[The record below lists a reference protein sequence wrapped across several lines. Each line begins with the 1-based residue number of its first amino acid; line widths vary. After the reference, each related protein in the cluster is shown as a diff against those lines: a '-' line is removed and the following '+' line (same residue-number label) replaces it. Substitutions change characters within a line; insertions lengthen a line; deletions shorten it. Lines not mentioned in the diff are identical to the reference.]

1 MQLNHY
7 NSKFKT
13 QEFPIVLITTNVIRP
28 ANIGSLFRLADA
40 FGVKKLILGGTKI
53 ELNRKVWNTARATE
67 KVVDFQ
73 QIDDLSAL
81 ILNLKKENY
90 SIVSLEIT
98 QHSQPITELDFSAGQ
113 KIALIVGSERYGID
127 SEILQLSDS
136 IFHIEMFGQNT
147 SMNVAQ
153 AASIALF
160 KLTTAIQYAK

>member
-13 QEFPIVLITTNVIRP
+13 KEFPIVLITTNVNRP

-40 FGVKKLILGGTKI
+40 FGVEQLILGGPKI
-53 ELNRKVWNTARATE
+53 QLNRKVWSTARATE
-67 KVVDFQ
+67 KVVNFQ
-73 QIDDLSAL
+73 QFEDLSPL
-81 ILNLKKENY
+81 IQRLKNEHYN
-90 SIVSLEIT
+90 IVSLEIT
-98 QHSQPITELDFSAGQ
+98 QRSQPIGEFDYKTGQ

-127 SEILQLSDS
+127 SKILQLSDR
-136 IFHIEMFGQNT
+136 IYHIDMFGQNT

-160 KLTTAIQYAK
+160 KITTVIQDVK

>member
-7 NSKFKT
+7 NSKFKA
-13 QEFPIVLITTNVIRP
+13 QKFPIVLVTTNVIRP

-40 FGVKKLILGGTKI
+40 FGVERLILGGPKI

-67 KVVDFQ
+67 KVVDFE
-73 QIDDLSAL
+73 QIEDLLPL
-81 ILNLKKENY
+81 IQRLKNENY
-90 SIVSLEIT
+90 NIVSLEIT
-98 QHSQPITELDFSAGQ
+98 HQSQPITELEYKAGQ

-127 SEILQLSDS
+127 SEILQLSDF
-136 IFHIEMFGQNT
+136 IYHIDMFGQNT

-160 KLTTAIQYAK
+160 KLTTAVQDAK